1 MKIKEKNIYGNGHDL
16 SKRNK
21 ERTYILGQIIG
32 YQMIMS
38 KPWFE
43 TQVLLCQM

>member
-1 MKIKEKNIYGNGHDL
+1 MEMGIIYPKETKKGLTFWGK
-16 SKRNK
+16 S
-21 ERTYILGQIIG
+21 G